1 MAVDPDSIEPGAVP
15 SRRTRGL
22 VHELRLILIAVQ
34 FLTRVPIP
42 RWVGFEPDW
51 LNQCARHF
59 PLVGLGVGA
68 FGVAVLWAAALV
80 LPWPVAVLLSMA
92 STVWLTGGFHE
103 DGWADTCDG
112 LGGTVSRERALEIM
126 KDSRLG
132 SYAALG
138 LFFMLAI
145 KAAALVSLPLPAAA
159 AALWLGHAV
168 SRAASVSLIRFL
180 PYAGDPAHAKA
191 KPLAQR
197 ISNAGLV
204 VAVGWALLVA
214 VGLVAWRSAW
224 LVAVLA
230 SIVAAVIGTV
240 VCGRWF
246 RRRLGGVTGDT
257 LGATQQV
264 TELLVLLTWAAWATT
279 ASGAASAATIGAWRL
294 G

>member
-1 MAVDPDSIEPGAVP
+1 V
-15 SRRTRGL
+15 
-22 VHELRLILIAVQ
+22 VHELRLLLIAVQ

-51 LNQCARHF
+51 LNRCARHF
-59 PLVGLGVGA
+59 PLVGFGVGA
-68 FGVAVLWAAALV
+68 FGVAVLWAAALL

-145 KAAALVSLPLPAAA
+145 KASALISLPLPMAA
-159 AALWLGHAV
+159 AALLTGHAL
-168 SRAASVSLIRFL
+168 SRAASVTLIRFL

-197 ISNAGLV
+197 ISTAGWGIAL
-204 VAVGWALLVA
+204 GWALLVSGCVVVWNA
-214 VGLVAWRSAW
+214 AWVIAT
-224 LVAVLA
+224 LA
-230 SIVAAVIGTV
+230 SIVAAALGAL

-246 RRRLGGVTGDT
+246 ERRLGGVTGDT

-264 TELLVLLTWAAWATT
+264 TELLVLLVWSALVAT
-279 ASGAASAATIGAWRL
+279 APGAVMSTSLGAWRL